1 MTLIAS
7 SLQTGQVKT
16 VGSFFFTILMTRLR
30 RRPMLIPL
38 HAWVICHLFQRS
50 TLPLRNGRARVIKAR
65 GRVYRGYETV
75 SPTKVPKMATE
86 QPQSPIDWSLARL
99 KEDRLAK
106 TILQN
111 SHLSEVQFSSL
122 VIDVLWPTS
131 QPSSADGG
139 QRSRRRQVSKGAFN
153 RSLAQARRNV
163 IKSIY
168 TVFLLAY
175 FGLFDSP
182 KLEPFLRLGDEMK
195 TFLDAKHETG
205 HEGES
210 EAQDAMKALENAL
223 ENSIGE
229 LARMG
234 SFKRQRDVT

>member
-1 MTLIAS
+1 MT
-7 SLQTGQVKT
+7 TG
-16 VGSFFFTILMTRLR
+16 
-30 RRPMLIPL
+30 
-38 HAWVICHLFQRS
+38 
-50 TLPLRNGRARVIKAR
+50 
-65 GRVYRGYETV
+65 
-75 SPTKVPKMATE
+75 

-195 TFLDAKHETG
+195 TFLDAKQETG

-210 EAQDAMKALENAL
+210 EAHDAMKALENAL

>member
-1 MTLIAS
+1 M
-7 SLQTGQVKT
+7 
-16 VGSFFFTILMTRLR
+16 
-30 RRPMLIPL
+30 PP
-38 HAWVICHLFQRS
+38 
-50 TLPLRNGRARVIKAR
+50 
-65 GRVYRGYETV
+65 
-75 SPTKVPKMATE
+75 E
-86 QPQSPIDWSLARL
+86 QPQSPIDSSLTRL
-99 KEDRLAK
+99 KSDRLAR

-111 SHLSEVQFSSL
+111 SHLTEVQFATL
-122 VIDVLWPTS
+122 VIDVLWPAS
-131 QPSSADGG
+131 QPPLVNEGPRFG
-139 QRSRRRQVSKGAFN
+139 RRRVSKGAFN

-195 TFLDAKHETG
+195 SFLDAKHETG
-205 HEGES
+205 HEDDF
-210 EAQDAMKALENAL
+210 EAHDAMKVLENAL
-223 ENSIGE
+223 ESSIGE

>member
-1 MTLIAS
+1 MTAED
-7 SLQTGQVKT
+7 
-16 VGSFFFTILMTRLR
+16 
-30 RRPMLIPL
+30 
-38 HAWVICHLFQRS
+38 A
-50 TLPLRNGRARVIKAR
+50 
-65 GRVYRGYETV
+65 
-75 SPTKVPKMATE
+75 
-86 QPQSPIDWSLARL
+86 QSPIDWSLARL
-99 KEDRLAK
+99 KDDRLAR
-106 TILQN
+106 TLVQN
-111 SHLSEVQFSSL
+111 SHLTEVQFATL

-131 QPSSADGG
+131 QQSPEGAL
-139 QRSRRRQVSKGAFN
+139 RSGRRRVTKGAFN

-182 KLEPFLRLGDEMK
+182 KLEPFLHLGDEMK

-205 HEGES
+205 PKGDS
-210 EAQDAMKALENAL
+210 EAHDAMKVLENVL
-223 ENSIGE
+223 ESSIAE

>member
-1 MTLIAS
+1 M
-7 SLQTGQVKT
+7 V
-16 VGSFFFTILMTRLR
+16 
-30 RRPMLIPL
+30 
-38 HAWVICHLFQRS
+38 
-50 TLPLRNGRARVIKAR
+50 
-65 GRVYRGYETV
+65 
-75 SPTKVPKMATE
+75 TE
-86 QPQSPIDWSLARL
+86 QRQSPIDWSLARL
-99 KEDRLAK
+99 KEDRLAR

-168 TVFLLAY
+168 TVLLLAY

-195 TFLDAKHETG
+195 TFLDAKQETG
-205 HEGES
+205 HERES
-210 EAQDAMKALENAL
+210 ETHDAMKALENAL

-234 SFKRQRDVT
+234 SFKRQRDIT

>member
-1 MTLIAS
+1 MT
-7 SLQTGQVKT
+7 V
-16 VGSFFFTILMTRLR
+16 
-30 RRPMLIPL
+30 
-38 HAWVICHLFQRS
+38 
-50 TLPLRNGRARVIKAR
+50 
-65 GRVYRGYETV
+65 
-75 SPTKVPKMATE
+75 E
-86 QPQSPIDWSLARL
+86 QSQSAIDWSLARL
-99 KEDRLAK
+99 KDDRLAR

-111 SHLSEVQFSSL
+111 SHLTEVQFATL
-122 VIDVLWPTS
+122 VIDVLWPSS
-131 QPSSADGG
+131 QPSHGNG
-139 QRSRRRQVSKGAFN
+139 VPRSGRRQVSKGAFN

-195 TFLDAKHETG
+195 TVLDAKHETG
-205 HEGES
+205 REGDF
-210 EAQDAMKALENAL
+210 EARDAMKALENAL
-223 ENSIGE
+223 ESSIGE